1 MGSAAKLQFRG
12 DVDARRLGSS
22 RVLVFGTAE
31 PGRERSADFPRSL
44 DGAAAAGVT
53 ASVFAL
59 TRSDLAPDP
68 LLLELLSAFHS
79 DLTE

>member
-1 MGSAAKLQFRG
+1 MLAFSK
-12 DVDARRLGSS
+12 
-22 RVLVFGTAE
+22 AE
-31 PGRERSADFPRSL
+31 LARERSADFPRSL
-44 DGAAAAGVT
+44 DAAAAAGVT

-59 TRSDLAPDP
+59 TRSDPAPDP